1 MHSVNPDVP
10 LIEYG
15 FKIDI
20 RFAAKRRMDSPQES
34 GVSKILGDI
43 FYVISYVQ

>member
-20 RFAAKRRMDSPQES
+20 RFAGKRLMNMPQEC
-34 GVSKILGDI
+34 VASKLLNDI
-43 FYVISYVQ
+43 FYVVSYVQ